1 MFSPNRHDHNFV
13 KISVAFFVKISF
25 VKCRIFFYF
34 TKNKSFQ
41 NSFEGTKTLQAGFDN
56 HCIGCYAGSFV
67 LESMHCNDGL
77 ILILIT
83 KTPLQSLL
91 LDGETFKPRKWK
103 KRQKGGKY
111 LPKKS
116 NKMSLRHSLKVTPNK
131 FLVKKVFPA
140 I

>member
-56 HCIGCYAGSFV
+56 HCIGCYAASLV
-67 LESMHCNDGL
+67 LESMMVIL

-103 KRQKGGKY
+103 KGRRGE
-111 LPKKS
+111 S
-116 NKMSLRHSLKVTPNK
+116 ICLKRATKCRYVI
-131 FLVKKVFPA
+131 L
-140 I
+140 